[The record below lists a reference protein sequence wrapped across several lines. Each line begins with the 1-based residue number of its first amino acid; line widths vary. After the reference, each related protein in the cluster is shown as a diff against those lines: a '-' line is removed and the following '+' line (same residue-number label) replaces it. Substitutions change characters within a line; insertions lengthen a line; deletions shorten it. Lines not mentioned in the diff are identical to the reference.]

1 MKDKVK
7 IKVNTSLDFIKYLIT
22 HNIKYINL
30 IKENNTYTL
39 ITTIENYKKIN
50 RRFDTKLLRYYGI
63 NFIKQTYIN
72 NKFLIISFLI
82 SLLLLINLTNT
93 INEIQINTDNQNLKE
108 SIKKELDKN
117 NVRKNKRIKT
127 YKELIKIKENILK
140 EIQELEWLE
149 ITRQGTKYI
158 IDVTPKLIKEE
169 KQDNRYS
176 DIIATK
182 DGVIK
187 HIVVHNGEKLK
198 EENEYVKKGEVI
210 ISGDVYKDEEIVSS
224 SEAKGEVYAEVWYKA
239 KIIVPLTYKEK
250 VKNKEMNHYYLEL
263 FNKQITITGY
273 YKKESLDSE
282 TKLILDKPYL
292 PFKLYKEKLIEYKE
306 KEVTITEEE
315 ALQKALKL
323 SENEIEKN
331 LDIEE
336 YIISK
341 NVLKNELKS
350 SKMYIEVF
358 FKVYE
363 NIGTTSIKEEKEKT
377 DEECNS

>member
-1 MKDKVK
+1 
-7 IKVNTSLDFIKYLIT
+7 
-22 HNIKYINL
+22 
-30 IKENNTYTL
+30 
-39 ITTIENYKKIN
+39 
-50 RRFDTKLLRYYGI
+50 
-63 NFIKQTYIN
+63 
-72 NKFLIISFLI
+72 
-82 SLLLLINLTNT
+82 
-93 INEIQINTDNQNLKE
+93 
-108 SIKKELDKN
+108 
-117 NVRKNKRIKT
+117 
-127 YKELIKIKENILK
+127 
-140 EIQELEWLE
+140 
-149 ITRQGTKYI
+149 
-158 IDVTPKLIKEE
+158 
-169 KQDNRYS
+169 
-176 DIIATK
+176 
-182 DGVIK
+182 
-187 HIVVHNGEKLK
+187 VVHNGEKLK

-224 SEAKGEVYAEVWYKA
+224 TDAKGEVYAEVWYKA

-250 VKNKEMNHYYLEL
+250 VKNKEINHYYLEL

-273 YKKESLDSE
+273 YKKEGLDSE

-315 ALQKALKL
+315 ALQKTLKL
-323 SENEIEKN
+323 SENEIKKN

-377 DEECNS
+377 DEERNS

>member
-1 MKDKVK
+1 MNNKVK

-22 HNIKYINL
+22 HNIKYTNL
-30 IKENNTYTL
+30 IKEKNTYTL

-50 RRFDTKLLRYYGI
+50 RRFDTKLLRYYGM

-149 ITRQGTKYI
+149 ITRQGTKNI

-169 KQDNRYS
+169 KQDNGYS

-210 ISGDVYKDEEIVSS
+210 ISGDVYKDEEIVLS

-250 VKNKEMNHYYLEL
+250 VKNKEINHYYLEL

-377 DEECNS
+377 DEERNS